1 MKLRS
6 EQLRLYVVT
15 DRSWLKGR
23 SFVKQIEQ
31 IAQSGA
37 TMIQLREKGLEL
49 SEWIQRAKEIS
60 QITRR
65 YQIPQIINDN
75 VQVCLESDSDGVHL
89 GQGDQSI
96 WQARQQLGPNKIIG
110 ATAKTIQQAL
120 QAQQEGADYL
130 GVGAVFGSSTKSDA
144 IPISIQTFQQVK
156 EAVSIPVVAIGG
168 IGPKNVMQLK
178 YTKTD
183 GIAVISAIFAAENIG
198 KATKQMRAYAE
209 EVCR

>member
-49 SEWIQRAKEIS
+49 SEWIQRAKEIR

-168 IGPKNVMQLK
+168 IGPQNVMQLK

>member
-1 MKLRS
+1 
-6 EQLRLYVVT
+6 
-15 DRSWLKGR
+15 
-23 SFVKQIEQ
+23 
-31 IAQSGA
+31 
-37 TMIQLREKGLEL
+37 MIQLREKGLEL
-49 SEWIQRAKEIS
+49 SEWIQRAKEIR
-60 QITRR
+60 QITRQ

>member
-49 SEWIQRAKEIS
+49 SEWIQRAKEIR

>member
-23 SFVKQIEQ
+23 SFVEQIEQ

-49 SEWIQRAKEIS
+49 SEWIQRAKEIR

-96 WQARQQLGPNKIIG
+96 WQARQQLGPNKIVG

-168 IGPKNVMQLK
+168 IGPQNVMQLK

-183 GIAVISAIFAAENIG
+183 GIAVISAIFAAENIE

-209 EVCR
+209 EVCG

>member
-6 EQLRLYVVT
+6 EQLRLYVIT

-49 SEWIQRAKEIS
+49 SEWIQRAKEIR

>member
-49 SEWIQRAKEIS
+49 SEWIQRAKEIR
-60 QITRR
+60 QITRQ

>member
-23 SFVKQIEQ
+23 SFVEQIEQ

-49 SEWIQRAKEIS
+49 SEWIQRAKEIR

-168 IGPKNVMQLK
+168 IGPQNVMQLK

-183 GIAVISAIFAAENIG
+183 GIAVISAIFAAENIE

-209 EVCR
+209 EVCG

>member
-49 SEWIQRAKEIS
+49 SEWIQRAKEIR

-168 IGPKNVMQLK
+168 IDPKNVMQLK

>member
-23 SFVKQIEQ
+23 SFVEQIEQ

-49 SEWIQRAKEIS
+49 SEWIQRAKEIR
-60 QITRR
+60 QITKR

-168 IGPKNVMQLK
+168 IGPQNVMQLK

-183 GIAVISAIFAAENIG
+183 GIAVISAIFAAENIE

-209 EVCR
+209 EVCG